1 MFVKKSFSLYIKQ
14 KVTKLADLN
23 VNILTKKV
31 KNIKITT
38 RVNKIILTSSVLLFF
53 VSQNIFSQE
62 NSKKRIMKN
71 FILIIIV
78 SFFIYN
84 NSFGQE
90 NTLNIENQKLIESY
104 EEKIIRLN
112 EEINIINFDLKKQK
126 ENESVDNQKY
136 IKMSDLIISKKK
148 ELNELKYSRDLIKE
162 NSSKL

>member
-1 MFVKKSFSLYIKQ
+1 MYIKQ